1 MSKRLISFPFFLD
14 KRKGFLC
21 PHVQYQDKNEDF
33 LEIVHYL
40 MQKPL
45 KSKLNLKLSVTNLYD
60 PHTSLLDKIAQLSGI
75 CLSGTILN
83 YIDLVCWAKLAQT
96 INNNILHPY
105 PLVPSLLPSNNKEL
119 YINQTHVPSKW

>member
-1 MSKRLISFPFFLD
+1 
-14 KRKGFLC
+14 
-21 PHVQYQDKNEDF
+21 
-33 LEIVHYL
+33 

-60 PHTSLLDKIAQLSGI
+60 PNTSLLDKIAQLSGI

-105 PLVPSLLPSNNKEL
+105 PLVPSLLPSNKEL
-119 YINQTHVPSKW
+119 YVNQTHVPSKW